1 MIDLTCTNCKELLK
15 IDDAFAGGVCRC
27 RHCGAIQ
34 TVPSRLREKSG
45 AAASGKT
52 AAKTLYQNPS
62 RSSLGS
68 GIGSG
73 TGLEE
78 LASVVASSSGLSSGR
93 LRRATAQEPGR
104 LRRLTPAIAVAAAFA
119 LVAAGAVALWLAGGS
134 RPAQPKPGASVA
146 GGSTGAVSP
155 ARQPEFCGIPL
166 DDRVIIYVID
176 RGSGTSDV
184 FGHLKEA
191 CYKSIESLGPER
203 KFQII
208 FWNNGTDA
216 AFPNSGPTFANST
229 NLEAARRALD
239 EVNAHGQTD
248 VAPAL
253 RRAVGENP
261 GTIVLATGK
270 GYDLDDAFVAVV
282 EGIRGASNVKI
293 STFAVG
299 PGEPGSAL
307 KSIALRTGGRF
318 AAVPTSM
325 LREAAE

>member
-1 MIDLTCTNCKELLK
+1 MIELTCTNCKAVLS

-34 TVPSRLREKSG
+34 TVPSRLRTKAGAAVAVGKSG
-45 AAASGKT
+45 
-52 AAKTLYQNPS
+52 AKTLYQNPS
-62 RSSLGS
+62 RSQLGS
-68 GIGSG
+68 GVGSG

-93 LRRATAQEPGR
+93 LRRAATQQKGAF
-104 LRRLTPAIAVAAAFA
+104 RRFSPAVAAAA
-119 LVAAGAVALWLAGGS
+119 LVLAFVGSLLVWSLWGHQKRAPQSAGISGGQSAHVTVA
-134 RPAQPKPGASVA
+134 KP
-146 GGSTGAVSP
+146 
-155 ARQPEFCGIPL
+155 PEFCGVPL

-176 RGSGTSDV
+176 RGSATGDV

-191 CYKSIESLGPER
+191 CYKSIESLGPDR
-203 KFQII
+203 KFQIV
-208 FWNNGTDA
+208 FWNNGTDVA
-216 AFPNSGPTFANST
+216 YPNSGPTFANPA

-239 EVNAHGQTD
+239 EVSAHGQSD
-248 VAPAL
+248 VTPAL
-253 RRAVGENP
+253 TRAIEAKP

-270 GYDLDDAFVAVV
+270 GYELDDSFVDVV
-282 EGIRGASNVKI
+282 ERIRGGSDVKI

-318 AAVPTSM
+318 AAVPTAA
-325 LREAAE
+325 LRDAAE